1 MESVMVDSA
10 EIGLTG
16 LAVMGQNL
24 ARNIASR
31 GIPVV
36 AHNRT
41 TVVTD
46 AFLAG
51 LRKDE
56 PLTGVPTLPELVERL
71 RRPRKILI
79 MVKAGPAVD
88 AVLEQLLGLLEP
100 GDVVIDGGNSFHADT
115 VRRQQRAAQ
124 REVAFL
130 GVGIS
135 GGEEGALHGPSIMPG
150 GDRDAYALVE
160 PILTR
165 IAAQVDGVPCCTYI
179 GPGGAGHY
187 VKMVHNG
194 IEYADI
200 QLIAEAYD
208 VLRRI
213 VGLSAK
219 ELAEVFAE
227 WNRGDLQSF
236 LIEITSIVLAK
247 DDPATGQ
254 PLVDVIIDEAAQKGT
269 GRWTAQDALELG
281 VPAPTM
287 TTAVYARSLSARRD
301 HRRHAAGVLTGPAK
315 VSPGERRLVT
325 DVRDAL
331 YASKIVAYAEGF
343 QQLAAASHEH
353 AWDLDLSA
361 IATIWRGG
369 CIIRARFLDR
379 IRESLQADPET
390 DSLLLLPDFR
400 DALARAQQPW
410 RRVVAR
416 AIDSG
421 VPAPAFSAAL
431 AYYDGYRQQR
441 SPANLIQGLRDYF
454 GAHTYRRTDRDGIFH
469 TRWSQDGS
477 EVQVGPALAAQA
489 GQG

>member
-1 MESVMVDSA
+1 VTDNSA

-41 TVVTD
+41 AAVTD

-51 LRKDE
+51 LREDE
-56 PLTGVPTLPELVERL
+56 PLTGAASLEELVERL
-71 RRPRKILI
+71 RHPRKII
-79 MVKAGPAVD
+79 VMVKAGGPVD
-88 AVLEQLLGLLEP
+88 AVLEQLLPLLEP
-100 GDVVIDGGNSFHADT
+100 GDVVMDGGNSFYADT
-115 VRRQQRAAQ
+115 VRRQQRAAD
-124 REVAFL
+124 RGIAFL

-135 GGEEGALHGPSIMPG
+135 GGEEGALRGPSIMPG
-150 GDRDAYALVE
+150 GDRQAYALVE

-179 GPGGAGHY
+179 GPGGSGHY

-208 VLRRI
+208 VLRR
-213 VGLSAK
+213 VLGLSAK
-219 ELAEVFAE
+219 ELADVFAE
-227 WNRGDLQSF
+227 WNRGELESF
-236 LIEITSIVLAK
+236 LIEITGIVLAK
-247 DDPATGQ
+247 DDAATGQ
-254 PLVDVIIDEAAQKGT
+254 PLVDVIVDEAAQKGT

-301 HRRHAAGVLTGPAK
+301 ERRHAAGVLSGPTNA
-315 VSPGERRLVT
+315 SGGEQRLVH

-343 QQLAAASHEH
+343 QQLAAASRGQG
-353 AWDLDLSA
+353 WDLDLSA
-361 IATIWRGG
+361 LATIWRGG

-379 IRESLQADPET
+379 IREALQADPTT

-400 DALARAQQPW
+400 DALAAAQEPW

-416 AIDSG
+416 AVDSG
-421 VPAPAFSAAL
+421 VPVPAFSAAL

-469 TRWSQDGS
+469 TRWAQDGS
-477 EVQVGPALAAQA
+477 EVQVSPAVAAQA